1 MQSVVQYC
9 YLRNPQDFNVKK
21 VAQTY
26 PSKSWGYKMFLRN
39 LWNIQKNSHVL
50 GQDEALTCSKYY
62 HQVNYNLLP

>member
-1 MQSVVQYC
+1 
-9 YLRNPQDFNVKK
+9 
-21 VAQTY
+21 
-26 PSKSWGYKMFLRN
+26 MFLRN